1 MHSRNTNVALW
12 STGKV
17 GMKRMKNMCRHSS
30 KNIEVRDVASTA
42 AVTFEDYKSH
52 ELGTKLVDLE
62 RAREDVPEP

>member
-1 MHSRNTNVALW
+1 
-12 STGKV
+12 
-17 GMKRMKNMCRHSS
+17 MKNMCRHSS